1 MTFDEVI
8 SKWNPKHRSAVND
21 ILFCLKESN
30 GERIM
35 KKFAQQLKE
44 LREYYGMT
52 QNKVAECLNFSL
64 AAISNYEC
72 GAREPGIGE
81 MVLLANFF
89 KVSLDY
95 SKRKIASTLTF

>member
-1 MTFDEVI
+1 
-8 SKWNPKHRSAVND
+8 
-21 ILFCLKESN
+21 
-30 GERIM
+30 M

-52 QNKVAECLNFSL
+52 QIKVAECLNFSL

-81 MVLLANFF
+81 MVLLADFF

-95 SKRKIASTLTF
+95 IGGRIDCPIQFEKRK